1 MEQAVQLFAAVQ
13 CTVVAL
19 SHIFQPRAWVDFFVW
34 LRSKGHAG
42 VFANGMLSLWFG
54 ALIVAF
60 HNVWEGLPIV
70 LTLLGWSQVIK
81 AFVAFVFP
89 AVSMKGLNR
98 VSHER
103 SSEFVWAGLFLLVIS
118 GVLWYIVFTRTA

>member
-1 MEQAVQLFAAVQ
+1 MERAIEIFAAVQ
-13 CTVVAL
+13 CSILAL
-19 SHIFQPRAWVDFFVW
+19 SHIFQPHVWVDFFVW

-54 ALIVAF
+54 GLIVAF

-81 AFVAFVFP
+81 AFVAFVLP
-89 AVSMKGLNR
+89 NLSMKGLTR

-103 SSEFVWAGLFLLVIS
+103 ASEFVYAGLFLLGLAGIF
-118 GVLWYIVFTRTA
+118 WYIVIAS

>member
-1 MEQAVQLFAAVQ
+1 MEHAVQLFAAVQ

-19 SHIFQPRAWVDFFVW
+19 SHIFQPRAWVDFFLW

-89 AVSMKGLNR
+89 SVSMKGFNR

-103 SSEFVWAGLFLLVIS
+103 STEFVWAGLFLLAIS
-118 GVLWYIVFTRTA
+118 GVLWYLVIAR

>member
-1 MEQAVQLFAAVQ
+1 MEQAIQLFAAVQ
-13 CTVVAL
+13 STVIAL
-19 SHIFQPRAWVDFFVW
+19 SHIFQPRAWVDFFLW

-54 ALIVAF
+54 GLIVAF
-60 HNVWEGLPIV
+60 HNVWEGLPMV

-89 AVSMKGLNR
+89 ATSMKGMNR

-103 SSEFVWAGLFLLVIS
+103 ASEFVYAGVFLLGLS
-118 GVLWYIVFTRTA
+118 GIFWYIVITS